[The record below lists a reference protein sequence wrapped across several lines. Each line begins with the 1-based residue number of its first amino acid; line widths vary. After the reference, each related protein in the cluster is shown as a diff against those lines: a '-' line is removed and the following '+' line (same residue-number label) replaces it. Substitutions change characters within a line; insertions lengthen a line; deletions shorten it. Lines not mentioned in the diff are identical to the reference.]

1 MVLEVKHY
9 GGLVMY
15 KILIVDDDRRI
26 NELLEDI
33 FTMEGYDVLKAFD
46 GEEAIEILDNIDDID
61 LILLDVMMPK
71 IDGWDLLAYVKA
83 HFDVKV
89 LMLTALGE
97 EDDEVRGIRSGADDF
112 VVKPFK
118 RAVLLERVKRLL
130 SDFKDRNSINY
141 VCDDLLLSQ
150 SECRVYIK
158 GEAVKMTTKEY
169 QLLLHLMKNPR
180 RALSRE
186 AILDKVWGFEYDG
199 NDRTI
204 DTHIKML
211 RQSLG
216 EYGERIRTIRGMG
229 YSFDGEV
236 KER

>member
-1 MVLEVKHY
+1 MH
-9 GGLVMY
+9 
-15 KILIVDDDRRI
+15 KILVVDDDKRI
-26 NELLEDI
+26 NELLDDI
-33 FTMEGYDVLKAFD
+33 FTMEGFEVYRAFD
-46 GEEAIEILDNIDDID
+46 GEEAIEILENVDDIEVV
-61 LILLDVMMPK
+61 ILDVMMPK
-71 IDGWDLLAYVKA
+71 IDGWEMLAYIRM

-97 EDDEVRGIRSGADDF
+97 EEDEVRGIRSGADDF

-118 RAVLLERVKRLL
+118 RAVLLERVKRLV
-130 SDFKDRNSINY
+130 SDFKDRSSTTY
-141 VCDDLLLSQ
+141 VCDDLTLIQ

-158 GEAVKMTTKEY
+158 GQPIKMTTKEY
-169 QLLLHLMKNPR
+169 QLLLLLMKNAKL
-180 RALSRE
+180 ALSRDS
-186 AILDKVWGFEYDG
+186 ILNKVWGFEYDG

-211 RQSLG
+211 RHTLG
-216 EYGERIRTIRGMG
+216 DYGERIRTIRGMG

>member
-1 MVLEVKHY
+1 MH
-9 GGLVMY
+9 
-15 KILIVDDDRRI
+15 KILIVDDDKRI

-33 FTMEGYDVLKAFD
+33 FTMEGFDVLKAFD
-46 GEEAIEILDNIDDID
+46 GEEAIEIMDNIDDID
-61 LILLDVMMPK
+61 LIILDVMMPK
-71 IDGWDLLAYVKA
+71 IDGWDMLAYVKNR
-83 HFDVKV
+83 FDVKV

-97 EDDEVRGIRSGADDF
+97 EEDEVRGIRSGADDF
-112 VVKPFK
+112 VSKPFK

-130 SDFKDRNSINY
+130 SDYKDRNSICY
-141 VCDDLLLSQ
+141 VCDDLTLSQ

-158 GEAVKMTTKEY
+158 GEPIKMTSKEY
-169 QLLLHLMKNPR
+169 QLLLLLMKNPR

-186 AILDKVWGFEYDG
+186 AILDKIWGFEYDG

-211 RQSLG
+211 RHSLG
-216 EYGERIRTIRGMG
+216 DYGDRIRTIRGMG

-236 KER
+236 REK

>member
-1 MVLEVKHY
+1 
-9 GGLVMY
+9 MY

-33 FTMEGYDVLKAFD
+33 FTMEGFDVLRAFD

-61 LILLDVMMPK
+61 LVLLDVMMPK
-71 IDGWDLLAYVKA
+71 IDGWDMLAYIKSR
-83 HFDVKV
+83 FDIKV
-89 LMLTALGE
+89 LMLTALSE

-112 VVKPFK
+112 IVKPFK
-118 RAVLLERVKRLL
+118 RAVLVERVKRLL
-130 SDFKDRNSINY
+130 SDFKDRTSVNY
-141 VCDDLLLSQ
+141 VCDDLALNQ

-169 QLLLHLMKNPR
+169 QLLLLLMKNPR
-180 RALSRE
+180 RALSRDT
-186 AILDKVWGFEYDG
+186 ILDKIWGFEYDG

-211 RQSLG
+211 RHSLG

>member
-1 MVLEVKHY
+1 MH
-9 GGLVMY
+9 
-15 KILIVDDDRRI
+15 KILVVDDDRRI
-26 NELLEDI
+26 NELLDDI
-33 FTMEGYDVLKAFD
+33 FTMEGFEVYRAFD
-46 GEEAIEILDNIDDID
+46 GEEAISILDSVEDIRVV
-61 LILLDVMMPK
+61 ILDVMMPK
-71 IDGWDLLAYVKA
+71 IDGWEMLAYIRM
-83 HFDVKV
+83 HYDVKV
-89 LMLTALGE
+89 LMLTALSE

-118 RAVLLERVKRLL
+118 RAILLERVKRLI
-130 SDFKDRNSINY
+130 SDIKDRNSVTY
-141 VCDDLLLSQ
+141 VCDDLSLSQ

-158 GEAVKMTTKEY
+158 GEPIKMTTKEY
-169 QLLLHLMKNPR
+169 QLLLLLMKNAKL
-180 RALSRE
+180 ALSRE
-186 AILDKVWGFEYDG
+186 AILNKVWGFEYDG

-211 RQSLG
+211 RHTLG

>member
-1 MVLEVKHY
+1 
-9 GGLVMY
+9 MY
-15 KILIVDDDRRI
+15 KILVVDDDLRI

-33 FTMEGYDVLKAFD
+33 FTMEGFEVLRAFD

-61 LILLDVMMPK
+61 LVLLDVMMPK
-71 IDGWDLLAYVKA
+71 IDGWDMLAYIKSR
-83 HFDVKV
+83 FDIKV
-89 LMLTALGE
+89 LMLTALSE

-112 VVKPFK
+112 IVKPFK
-118 RAVLLERVKRLL
+118 RAVLVERVKRLL
-130 SDFKDRNSINY
+130 SDYKDRSSVAYI
-141 VCDDLLLSQ
+141 CDDMTLSQ

-158 GEAVKMTTKEY
+158 GQPVKMTTKEY
-169 QLLLHLMKNPR
+169 QLLLLLMKNPR

-216 EYGERIRTIRGMG
+216 DYGDKIRTIRGMG

>member
-1 MVLEVKHY
+1 MH
-9 GGLVMY
+9 
-15 KILIVDDDRRI
+15 KILVVDDDRRI
-26 NELLEDI
+26 NELLADI
-33 FTMEGYDVLKAFD
+33 FTMEGFDVISAYD
-46 GEEAIEILDNIDDID
+46 GEEAIEILDKVGDID
-61 LILLDVMMPK
+61 LIILDVMMPK
-71 IDGWDLLAYVKA
+71 IDGWDMLAYVKSR
-83 HFDVKV
+83 FDVKV

-130 SDFKDRNSINY
+130 SEYKDRNS
-141 VCDDLLLSQ
+141 VCYASGDLVLSQ
-150 SECRVYIK
+150 SECRVYVK
-158 GEAVKMTTKEY
+158 GVPVKMTTKEY
-169 QLLLHLMKNPR
+169 QLLMLLMKNPR
-180 RALSRE
+180 RAISRDT
-186 AILDKVWGFEYDG
+186 ILDKVWGFEYDG

-216 EYGERIRTIRGMG
+216 EYGEKIRTIRGMG

-236 KER
+236 TER

>member
-1 MVLEVKHY
+1 MH
-9 GGLVMY
+9 

-26 NELLEDI
+26 NELLEDV
-33 FTMEGYDVLKAFD
+33 FTMEGFEVLCAFD
-46 GEEAIEILDNIDDID
+46 GDEAIEILDSVDDIEVV
-61 LILLDVMMPK
+61 ILDIMLPK
-71 IDGWDLLAYVKA
+71 IDGWEMLAYIKS

-89 LMLTALGE
+89 LMLTALSE

-118 RAVLLERVKRLL
+118 RAVLLERVKRLVN
-130 SDFKDRNSINY
+130 DYKERNNVTF
-141 VCDDLLLSQ
+141 VCNDLTLSQ
-150 SECRVYIK
+150 SECRVYVR
-158 GEAVKMTTKEY
+158 GEPIKMTTKEY
-169 QLLLHLMKNPR
+169 QLLLLLMKNAKL
-180 RALSRE
+180 ALSRE
-186 AILDKVWGFEYDG
+186 VILNKVWGFEYDG

-211 RQSLG
+211 RHTLG
-216 EYGERIRTIRGMG
+216 DYGERIRTIRGMG

>member
-1 MVLEVKHY
+1 MH
-9 GGLVMY
+9 
-15 KILIVDDDRRI
+15 KILIVDDDKRI

-33 FTMEGYDVLKAFD
+33 FTMEGFDVLKAFD
-46 GEEAIEILDNIDDID
+46 GEEAIEIMDNIDDID
-61 LILLDVMMPK
+61 LIILDVMMPK
-71 IDGWDLLAYVKA
+71 IDGWDMLAYVKSR
-83 HFDVKV
+83 FDVKV

-97 EDDEVRGIRSGADDF
+97 EEDEVRGIRSGADDF
-112 VVKPFK
+112 VSKPFK

-130 SDFKDRNSINY
+130 SDYKDRNSISY
-141 VCDDLLLSQ
+141 VCDDLSLSQ

-158 GEAVKMTTKEY
+158 GEPIKMTSKEY
-169 QLLLHLMKNPR
+169 QLLLLLMKNPR

-186 AILDKVWGFEYDG
+186 AILDKIWGFEYDG

-211 RQSLG
+211 RHSLG
-216 EYGERIRTIRGMG
+216 DYGEKIRTIRGMG

-236 KER
+236 REK

>member
-1 MVLEVKHY
+1 
-9 GGLVMY
+9 MY
-15 KILIVDDDRRI
+15 KILVVDDDRRI

-33 FTMEGYDVLKAFD
+33 FTMEGFEVLRAYD
-46 GEEAIEILDNIDDID
+46 GEEAIEILDNVDDID
-61 LILLDVMMPK
+61 LVLLDVMMPK
-71 IDGWDLLAYVKA
+71 IDGWDMLAYIKSR
-83 HFDVKV
+83 FDIKV
-89 LMLTALGE
+89 LMLTALSE

-112 VVKPFK
+112 IVKPFK
-118 RAVLLERVKRLL
+118 RAVLVERVKRLL
-130 SDFKDRNSINY
+130 SDFKDRSSICY
-141 VCDDLLLSQ
+141 VCDDMLLSQ

-158 GEAVKMTTKEY
+158 GEPVKMTTKEY
-169 QLLLHLMKNPR
+169 QLLLLLMKNPR
-180 RALSRE
+180 RALSRD

-211 RQSLG
+211 RHSLG
-216 EYGERIRTIRGMG
+216 DYGERIRTIRGMG

>member
-1 MVLEVKHY
+1 
-9 GGLVMY
+9 MY
-15 KILIVDDDRRI
+15 KILVVDDDMRI

-33 FTMEGYDVLKAFD
+33 FTMEGFEVLRAFD

-61 LILLDVMMPK
+61 LVVLDIMMPK
-71 IDGWDLLAYVKA
+71 IDGWDMLAYIKSR
-83 HFDVKV
+83 FDIKV
-89 LMLTALGE
+89 LMLTALSE

-112 VVKPFK
+112 IVKPFK
-118 RAVLLERVKRLL
+118 RAVLVERVKRLL
-130 SDFKDRNSINY
+130 TDFKDRNSINY
-141 VCDDLLLSQ
+141 ICDDMSLNQ

-158 GEAVKMTTKEY
+158 GEPVKMTTKEY
-169 QLLLHLMKNPR
+169 QLLLLLMKNPR
-180 RALSRE
+180 RALSRDT
-186 AILDKVWGFEYDG
+186 ILDKIWGFEYDG

-211 RQSLG
+211 RNYLG
-216 EYGERIRTIRGMG
+216 DYGDRIRTIRGMG